1 MTYLVRVEL
10 HNANHLDYDTLHAAM
25 AARGFARTIRGGNG
39 VVYHLPTAEY
49 VIDTIAG
56 GEQVRSAADLAAA
69 TTGKTH
75 GVIVVRW
82 DTAWWNGLA
91 QIRAA

>member
-10 HNANHLDYDTLHAAM
+10 HDASRADYEALHAAM
-25 AARGFARTIRGGNG
+25 AARGFARTIRGSDG

-49 VIDTIAG
+49 MVDTVAG
-56 GEQVRSAADLAAA
+56 GEQVRSTADSAAA
-69 TTGKTH
+69 TTGKKH

-82 DTAWWNGLA
+82 DWAWWNGLA
-91 QIRAA
+91 QVRAA